1 MPTQSVRGLN
11 INYEIVGSKG
21 PWVALITGGRRGYH
35 EFIPL
40 ADRMAADGF
49 RVLLHDR
56 RNTGASDILLEAR
69 EVEEVTWADDLHQ
82 LLDQLGAGPTF
93 IGGSSSGARTAINF
107 GLRHPDITR
116 ALLLLRV
123 TGGELPA
130 QRLPEMYYGQFIEV
144 AKKGGMAAVCET
156 DDWRERIKENPE
168 NYEKLITMDAAE
180 FIATLSRWKELF
192 EKGAHYSVMG
202 ITDEQLKSLTMP
214 TIVIPGNDNTH
225 SSASGRKAHELIP
238 GSKLHDLGLKDEDV
252 DLIPYPDWSPYEAE
266 ISTVLTE
273 FMHQH

>member
-1 MPTQSVRGLN
+1 MPGA
-11 INYEIVGSKG
+11 VGDAIAHQ
-21 PWVALITGGRRGYH
+21 PHRRCYW
-35 EFIPL
+35 IDPL
-40 ADRMAADGF
+40 LLGN
-49 RVLLHDR
+49 VLLENIRLD
-56 RNTGASDILLEAR
+56 GA
-69 EVEEVTWADDLHQ
+69 
-82 LLDQLGAGPTF
+82 
-93 IGGSSSGARTAINF
+93 
-107 GLRHPDITR
+107 
-116 ALLLLRV
+116 
-123 TGGELPA
+123 
-130 QRLPEMYYGQFIEV
+130 GQFIEV

-168 NYEKLITMDAAE
+168 NYEKLMTMDAAE
-180 FIATLSRWKELF
+180 FIATLSSWKELF

-225 SSASGRKAHELIP
+225 SSASGHKAHELIP